1 MSQEA
6 EHLRAQLREAE
17 REIAK
22 LNDTLAVAIMA
33 LDKAAGQMG
42 ASAVEDS
49 DLHPIKLA
57 SRCIAR
63 FLAAQ
68 QPRTAEE
75 LRTALALLTRSCAE
89 MDKNAEGAME
99 RFNNIKNHLDP
110 EARG

>member
-6 EHLRAQLREAE
+6 EHLRAKLREAE
-17 REIAK
+17 QEIAK
-22 LNDTLAVAIMA
+22 LNDSLDIAVQA
-33 LDKAAGQMG
+33 LDKAAEHVGGTAG
-42 ASAVEDS
+42 ADH

-75 LRTALALLTRSCAE
+75 LRTSLALLIRACAE
-89 MDKNAEGAME
+89 MGQNAEGAIE
-99 RFNNIKNHLDP
+99 RFNSIKDHLS
-110 EARG
+110 RGAS